1 MDGTSTFILPN
12 GYNNTKEPADENMLP
27 MSFNLNCGYGC
38 ICQDGDFYMQINE
51 STKKDLSCSYGVV
64 DYTLNETEQMSMY
77 SNSYTTLYV
86 HKKEIAEYK

>member
-38 ICQDGDFYMQINE
+38 ICQDGDFYM
-51 STKKDLSCSYGVV
+51 
-64 DYTLNETEQMSMY
+64 
-77 SNSYTTLYV
+77 
-86 HKKEIAEYK
+86 